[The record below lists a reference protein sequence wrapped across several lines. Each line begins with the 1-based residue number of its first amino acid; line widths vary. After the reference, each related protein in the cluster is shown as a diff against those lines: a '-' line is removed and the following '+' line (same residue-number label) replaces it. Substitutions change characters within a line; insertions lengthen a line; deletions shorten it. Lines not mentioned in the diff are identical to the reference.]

1 MTDSME
7 QKSAKRP
14 IGRLLGKKSNGL
26 TPIVPEGD
34 IRGFALAVV
43 LTIMTFLASLSLG
56 GVNLIN
62 TYAKNWQSDISRE
75 ATIQIMPGD
84 NINMEEALKNSVRLV
99 TEFPG
104 VKEARILDR
113 EETQSLLEPW
123 LGSGINVSELPI
135 PRLIIV
141 TFDQGSA
148 PDTFSLRELI
158 KQNVPN
164 ANFDDHRMWVDQLS
178 SVANSFVAVGLGV
191 FMLVLVALILTI
203 VFATRSTLSNNN
215 HIIEVLHF
223 IGAEAGFVARQFD
236 WYFFKTG
243 LKGATIGALA
253 ALALFFMFSLWSS
266 YNNQSPQA
274 MEMTMLFGTYS
285 IGWVNIVE
293 TFLLIFFVAFLTMFT
308 SRITVIRQLRE
319 IDSKETGFFARNT

>member
-1 MTDSME
+1 MTEGAE
-7 QKSAKRP
+7 QALEKRP
-14 IGRLLGKKSNGL
+14 MAKILKKRANGL

-56 GVNLIN
+56 GVNVIN
-62 TYAKNWQSDISRE
+62 SYAKSWQSDISRE
-75 ATIQIMPGD
+75 ATIQIMPD
-84 NINMEEALKNSVRLV
+84 DKVNMDEALKNAVRLV
-99 TEFPG
+99 TDFPG
-104 VKEARILDR
+104 IRDAKILDR
-113 EETQSLLEPW
+113 NETQDLLEPW
-123 LGSGINVSELPI
+123 LGSGIDVSELPI

-141 TFDQGSA
+141 TFDQGA
-148 PDTFSLRELI
+148 IPDTFSLRELV
-158 KQNVPN
+158 KQNIPN

-178 SVANSFVAVGLGV
+178 SMAHSFVLIGLSV
-191 FMLVLVALILTI
+191 FILVLVALILTI

-223 IGAEAGFVARQFD
+223 IGADAGFVARQFD

-243 LKGATIGALA
+243 LKGAAIGALA
-253 ALALFFMFSLWSS
+253 ALAVFFMFSLWSS
-266 YNNQSPQA
+266 YNAQSPQGLEIA
-274 MEMTMLFGTYS
+274 MLLGTYS
-285 IGWVNIVE
+285 IGWVSFVE